1 MKIRFLSA
9 LLAVLMLV
17 GTFATIIL
25 PVSAAKDEEG
35 PDIEEVIAE
44 HLTTVYTTPQQK
56 LSVMTKKLDKNG
68 YELWVLPETGE
79 IAFVDKASEQ
89 ITFSNPWN
97 VAVGTESESTK
108 KEVMS
113 QVFINYNN
121 NGKAATMNSF
131 EEAAQRGQIVV
142 KNIKNG
148 LRVEYTIGR
157 EETRLLVPRYIKKS
171 RFETQIAKPIFEGML
186 EDGIVDPEKLAEH
199 LPSGDFRDVLY
210 KRVKVPTSIIFYYN
224 KFVTLYSF
232 KDPTAADISPELQAN
247 IYKTW
252 PATKK
257 IGAIFVLAPD
267 ASTNELRAHEQ
278 TIKTY
283 CPNYNYEELDKD
295 HVECEY
301 EGTDKAPPLFKLAL
315 EYTIDDWGLI
325 VTLPASG
332 LRFNESLYKLD
343 DIEILPYMGAGSNP
357 NSGYTVFPDGSGTLF
372 DFQELDTKQK
382 VTISGKVYGPDYA
395 YHTISGTHQEI
406 IRYPVFGIVENYKYL
421 GSVINGPI
429 VPPTS
434 GTDESGATTET
445 TAPETTAPETSAPE
459 TSVGSDGTTGG
470 TDSNVKYEPDEDG
483 TVTISS
489 GLLCIIEEGDALATI
504 TTHHGGATS
513 KYNTVKMSFT
523 PRPKDTYDLSGSLA
537 VGTGNTWEVVSKRK
551 YVGNYKIRYIMM
563 TDQKI
568 AQKNNIEDSYEPTWM
583 GMASA
588 YSDYLVANGALKK
601 LTAND
606 IKEDI
611 PLFVETFGTIETLE
625 KILSVPVNVMT
636 PLSSFDDIKSMY
648 DELSE
653 KGVGNINFKLTGYAN
668 GGVYSSIP
676 AALKWEKAVG
686 GNDGFKDLVSYAEE
700 KDFGIFPDFDFV
712 FVRASTDTL
721 FDALN
726 LKKHA
731 VKTID
736 GRYTSRREY
745 SATYQSYVSYYDL
758 AVSPEHFIYFYNKL
772 SANYSK
778 YTTNGISVSTLGQN
792 INSNFDEDAPLNRE
806 DSKTYTVKLF
816 EQLSN
821 DYDKV
826 MTDCGNYYSWSYV
839 DYIVNVPLS
848 SSRYIKSSK
857 SVPFMGVVLHSFVQF
872 AGTPTNMEGN
882 ISYAFLKAIENGSG
896 LYFKLVYRNAEKLK
910 EDVKLSQNYS
920 VRYDIWKDDMIIMY
934 NQLNE
939 LISDVQLS
947 RIVAHQFLEGYRVP
961 DQSEID
967 ADNAAKE
974 EQEKLDK
981 IQAELEAAAQ
991 EMKDIYTGRTQS
1003 LAEAQKY
1010 YISVSKISDYII
1022 KESTGYYD
1030 KLVQKLDHITL
1041 VEKAIADATAI
1052 KENIAKVQAEYDAL
1066 VKANDTAAAETKK
1079 AELEALQAQYKDI
1092 CNIEG
1097 LKDEDGDAIYP
1108 DLMADG
1114 DSLEKL
1120 QKRHAN
1126 LVIDVRSNVNMMYN
1140 TYNGIFTQLVSIK
1153 NNVEL
1158 AGKAAAYFVA
1168 SKGFSTELEKEVAEN
1183 EKLVKTEYENAK
1195 ACVNSC
1201 YDKVKNALVIAEKY
1215 IYDETTTDE
1224 DRKVV
1229 ITYEEYL
1236 ESLAKEEEDKKD
1248 EVVEDEEPEEDAL
1261 DNRYY
1266 DNSGNIVLVKF
1277 ENGKTFILNY
1287 NYFDVTVVV
1296 DGVKY
1301 TVEKCGFDSETR
1313 TYTGYL
1319 IINEGGAQ

>member
-9 LLAVLMLV
+9 LLAVLMLI

-25 PVSAAKDEEG
+25 PVSAAKKDEE
-35 PDIEEVIAE
+35 PDIEDVIAE
-44 HLTTVYTTPQQK
+44 HLTTIYTTPQQK

-97 VAVGTESESTK
+97 VAVGTESEDTK
-108 KEVMS
+108 KDVMS

-171 RFETQIAKPIFEGML
+171 RFENQIAKPIFEGML
-186 EDGIVDPEKLAEH
+186 EDGIVDAEKLAEH

-210 KRVKVPTSIIFYYN
+210 KKVKVPTSVIFYYN
-224 KFVTLYSF
+224 KFVTLYSL
-232 KDPTAADISPELQAN
+232 KDPNASDISPELQAN

-252 PATKK
+252 PATKT

-295 HVECEY
+295 HVECQY

-332 LRFNESLYKLD
+332 IRFNESLYKLD
-343 DIEILPYMGAGSNP
+343 TIEVLPYMGAGSNP
-357 NSGYTVFPDGSGTLF
+357 NSGYTFFPDGSGTLF
-372 DFQELDTKQK
+372 DFQELNTKQK
-382 VTISGKVYGPDYA
+382 VTVSGKIYGDDYA
-395 YHTISGTHQEI
+395 YHTIIGKNQEI
-406 IRYPVFGIVENYKYL
+406 IRYPAFGIVENYKHL

-445 TAPETTAPETSAPE
+445 TAPETTAPETTAPE
-459 TSVGSDGTTGG
+459 TSVGSDGTT
-470 TDSNVKYEPDEDG
+470 SEKPAVKYEPDEDG

-489 GLLCIIEEGDALATI
+489 GLLCIIEEGDALATL
-504 TTHHGGATS
+504 TTYHGGATS
-513 KYNTVKMSFT
+513 KYNTVKMSFA

-537 VGTGNTWEVVSKRK
+537 VGTGNTWDVVSKRK

-568 AQKNNIEDSYEPTWM
+568 AQKNNIQDSYEPTWM

-588 YSDYLVANGALKK
+588 YSDYLVASGALKK
-601 LTAND
+601 LTASD
-606 IKEDI
+606 IKEEI
-611 PLFVETFGTIETLE
+611 PLFDETFGTTETLE
-625 KILSVPVNVMT
+625 KLLSVPVNVMT
-636 PLSSFDDIKSMY
+636 PLTSFEDVKTMY

-668 GGVYSSIP
+668 GGIFASIP

-686 GNDGFKDLVSYAEE
+686 GNEGFKDLVSYASE

-772 SANYSK
+772 TANYSK
-778 YTTNGISVSTLGQN
+778 YTTSGISVSTLGQN
-792 INSNFDEDAPLNRE
+792 LNSNFDEDAPLNRE

-816 EQLSN
+816 DQLSK
-821 DYDKV
+821 DYDNV

-882 ISYAFLKAIENGSG
+882 ISYAFLKAVESGAG

-947 RIVAHQFLEGYRVP
+947 RIVAHKFLDGYRVP
-961 DQSEID
+961 DSSEVE
-967 ADNAAKE
+967 ADKAAKE

-981 IQAELEAAAQ
+981 LQAELEAAAK

-1003 LAEAQKY
+1003 LTEAQKY
-1010 YISVSKISDYII
+1010 SVSVTKICDYIL
-1022 KESTGYYD
+1022 KASSGYYD
-1030 KLVQKLDHITL
+1030 KLIEKIAHIAL
-1041 VEKAIADATAI
+1041 VEKAIEDAKAL
-1052 KENIAKVQAEYDAL
+1052 KDNIAKVQAEYDAL
-1066 VKANDTAAAETKK
+1066 VKANDAAAEAKK
-1079 AELEALQAQYKDI
+1079 AELEALQVQYNGI
-1092 CNIEG
+1092 CKIEG
-1097 LKDEDGDAIYP
+1097 LLDENGDSIYR
-1108 DLMADG
+1108 DLDADG
-1114 DSLEKL
+1114 DSIEKLEK
-1120 QKRHAN
+1120 RYAN
-1126 LVIDVRSNVNMMYN
+1126 LVIDVKSNINMMYN
-1140 TYNGIFTQLVSIK
+1140 TYNGVFAQLGFIK

-1158 AGKAAAYFVA
+1158 AGKAAGYFVA
-1168 SKGFSTELEKEVAEN
+1168 SKGFSAELEKEVSEN
-1183 EKLVKTEYENAK
+1183 EKLVKAEYENAIS
-1195 ACVNSC
+1195 CVNNC
-1201 YDKVKNALVIAEKY
+1201 YDKVKNALEIAEKY
-1215 IYDETTTDE
+1215 IYDETTAEE

-1229 ITYEEYL
+1229 ITYQEYL

-1248 EVVEDEEPEEDAL
+1248 EVTDDEVVEEEVL

-1266 DNSGNIVLVKF
+1266 DNSGNIVLVKY

-1287 NYFDVTVVV
+1287 NYFDVKVVV
-1296 DGVKY
+1296 DGVEY
-1301 TVEKCGFDSETR
+1301 TVEKCGFDTATR

>member
-1 MKIRFLSA
+1 MKIRFFSA
-9 LLAVLMLV
+9 LLAVLMFI

-25 PVSAAKDEEG
+25 PVSAAKKDEE
-35 PDIEEVIAE
+35 PDIKDVIAE

-97 VAVGTESESTK
+97 IAVGTESESTK

-171 RFETQIAKPIFEGML
+171 RFENQIAKPIFEGML

-210 KRVKVPTSIIFYYN
+210 KRVKVPTSVIFYYN

-232 KDPTAADISPELQAN
+232 KDPLAADISPELQAN

-332 LRFNESLYKLD
+332 IRFNESLYKLD

-357 NSGYTVFPDGSGTLF
+357 NSGYTFFPDGSGTLF
-372 DFQELDTKQK
+372 DFEELNTKQK

-395 YHTISGTHQEI
+395 YHTITGTHQEI
-406 IRYPVFGIVENYKYL
+406 IRYPVFGIVENFKYL
-421 GSVINGPI
+421 GSVINAPI

-445 TAPETTAPETSAPE
+445 TAPETTAPETS
-459 TSVGSDGTTGG
+459 VGTDGTT
-470 TDSNVKYEPDEDG
+470 SVEPSVKYEPDEDG

-551 YVGNYKIRYIMM
+551 YVGNYKVRYIMM

-568 AQKNNIEDSYEPTWM
+568 AKKNNIEDTYEPTWM

-588 YSDYLVANGALKK
+588 YSDYLVSSGALKK
-601 LTAND
+601 LTAED

-636 PLSSFDDIKSMY
+636 PLSSFEDVKTMY
-648 DELSE
+648 DELSGS
-653 KGVGNINFKLTGYAN
+653 GVGNINFKLTGYAN
-668 GGVYSSIP
+668 GGIYASIP

-686 GNDGFKDLVSYAEE
+686 GNEGFEDLVSYATE

-712 FVRASTDTL
+712 FVRSSTDTL

-758 AVSPEHFIYFYNKL
+758 AISPEHFMYFYNKL
-772 SANYSK
+772 TANYSK
-778 YTTNGISVSTLGQN
+778 YTTSGISVSTLGQN

-806 DSKTYTVKLF
+806 DSKNYTVKLF
-816 EQLSN
+816 EKLTE

-882 ISYAFLKAIENGSG
+882 ISYAFLKAIENGAG

-939 LISDVQLS
+939 LVSDVQLS
-947 RIVAHQFLEGYRVP
+947 RIVAHKFLEGYRVP
-961 DQSEID
+961 DQSEVD

-981 IQAELEAAAQ
+981 LQKDLEEAAK
-991 EMKDIYTGRTQS
+991 EMKEIYTGRTQS

-1010 YISVSKISDYII
+1010 NTSVTKIADYII

-1030 KLVQKLDHITL
+1030 KLVEKLGHITII
-1041 VEKAIADATAI
+1041 EKAIADATAL
-1052 KENIAKVQAEYDAL
+1052 KDQVTKLQAEYDAL
-1066 VKANDTAAAETKK
+1066 VKANDASAEAKK
-1079 AELEALQAQYKDI
+1079 AELDAAKAKYDAACVIEALKD
-1092 CNIEG
+1092 
-1097 LKDEDGDAIYP
+1097 KDGDAIYP
-1108 DLMADG
+1108 DLEATG
-1114 DSLEKL
+1114 DTIEKLEKRL
-1120 QKRHAN
+1120 SA
-1126 LVIDVRSNVNMMYN
+1126 LIIDVKSNINMMYN
-1140 TYNGIFTQLVSIK
+1140 TYNGIFAQLVSIK
-1153 NNVEL
+1153 TNVEL
-1158 AGKAAAYFVA
+1158 AEKAAGYFVA
-1168 SKGFSTELEKEVAEN
+1168 SNGFSVDLEKEVAEN
-1183 EKLVKTEYENAK
+1183 SKLVKAEYDNAM
-1195 ACVNSC
+1195 ANVNEC
-1201 YDKVKNALVIAEKY
+1201 YTKVKHAIEISEKY
-1215 IYDETTTDE
+1215 IYDETTTEE

-1229 ITYEEYL
+1229 ITYDEYL
-1236 ESLAKEEEDKKD
+1236 ESLKKEENK
-1248 EVVEDEEPEEDAL
+1248 EDEKVEEEETEEVL
-1261 DNRYY
+1261 DNRYL
-1266 DNSGNIVLVKF
+1266 DNSGNIVLVEF
-1277 ENGKTFILNY
+1277 ENGKKFILNY

-1301 TVEKCGFDSETR
+1301 TVEKCGFDAETR

-1319 IINEGGAQ
+1319 IINEGGAK

>member
-9 LLAVLMLV
+9 LLTVLMLI

-25 PVSAAKDEEG
+25 PVSAAKKDEE
-35 PDIEEVIAE
+35 PDIKDVIAE

-68 YELWVLPETGE
+68 YELWILPETGE

-97 VAVGTESESTK
+97 IAVGTESESTK

-171 RFETQIAKPIFEGML
+171 RFENQIAKPIFEGML
-186 EDGIVDPEKLAEH
+186 EDGIVDAEKLAEH

-210 KRVKVPTSIIFYYN
+210 KRVKIPTSIIFYYN

-252 PATKK
+252 PATKTV
-257 IGAIFVLAPD
+257 GAIFVLAPD

-283 CPNYNYEELDKD
+283 CTNYNYEELDKD
-295 HVECEY
+295 HVECQY

-332 LRFNESLYKLD
+332 IRFNESLYKLD
-343 DIEILPYMGAGSNP
+343 DIEVLPYMGAGSNP
-357 NSGYTVFPDGSGTLF
+357 NSGYTFFPDGSGTLF
-372 DFQELDTKQK
+372 DFQELNTKQK
-382 VTISGKVYGPDYA
+382 VTISGKIYGDDYA
-395 YHTISGTHQEI
+395 YHTINGRNQQI

-434 GTDESGATTET
+434 GDESDATTET
-445 TAPETTAPETSAPE
+445 TAPETTAPETS
-459 TSVGSDGTTGG
+459 VGTDGTT
-470 TDSNVKYEPDEDG
+470 SEKPAVKYEPDEDG

-504 TTHHGGATS
+504 TTYHGGATS
-513 KYNTVKMSFT
+513 KYNTVKMSFA
-523 PRPKDTYDLSGSLA
+523 PRPKDTYDLSGALA

-568 AQKNNIEDSYEPTWM
+568 AQKNNIEDTYEPTWM

-588 YSDYLVANGALKK
+588 YSDYLVASGALSK
-601 LTAND
+601 LTEED
-606 IKEDI
+606 VKSDI
-611 PLFVETFGTIETLE
+611 PLFIETFGTIETLE

-636 PLSSFDDIKSMY
+636 PLSSFEDVKSMY

-668 GGVYSSIP
+668 GGMYASIP

-686 GNDGFKDLVSYAEE
+686 GNEGFKDLVSYATE

-772 SANYSK
+772 TANYSK
-778 YTTNGISVSTLGQN
+778 YTTSGISVSTLGQN
-792 INSNFDEDAPLNRE
+792 VNSNFDEDAPLNRE

-816 EQLSN
+816 DQISK
-821 DYDKV
+821 DYDNV

-848 SSRYIKSSK
+848 SSRYIKASK

-882 ISYAFLKAIENGSG
+882 ISYAFLKAIENGAG

-910 EDVKLSQNYS
+910 EDDKLSQNYS
-920 VRYDIWKDDMIIMY
+920 VRYDIWKEDMIIMY

-939 LISDVQLS
+939 LIANVQTS
-947 RIVAHQFLEGYRVP
+947 RIVAHKFLDGYRVP

-967 ADNAAKE
+967 ADKAAKD
-974 EQEKLDK
+974 EQAELDR
-981 IQAELEAAAQ
+981 IQAELEAAAK

-1003 LAEAQKY
+1003 LADATKY
-1010 YISVSKISDYII
+1010 KTSVTKIADYII
-1022 KESTGYYD
+1022 KESSGYYD
-1030 KLVQKLDHITL
+1030 KLNEKLAHVAA
-1041 VEKAIADATAI
+1041 VEKALADAAVL
-1052 KENIAKVQAEYDAL
+1052 KENLAKVQAEYDAL
-1066 VKANDTAAAETKK
+1066 VKAGDATAAEAKK
-1079 AELEALQAQYKDI
+1079 AELDAIQAQYNAVCDI
-1092 CNIEG
+1092 EA
-1097 LKDEDGDAIYP
+1097 LKDSEGRPIYP
-1108 DLMADG
+1108 DLSDDKT
-1114 DSLEKL
+1114 DSIEKLEKRL
-1120 QKRHAN
+1120 AA
-1126 LVIDVRSNVNMMYN
+1126 LIIDVKSNVNMMFN
-1140 TYNGIFTQLVSIK
+1140 TYNGIFSQLLSIK
-1153 NNVEL
+1153 TSAEL
-1158 AGKAAAYFVA
+1158 ADKAAAYFVA
-1168 SKGFSTELEKEVAEN
+1168 SNGFSADLEKEV
-1183 EKLVKTEYENAK
+1183 TENAK
-1195 ACVNSC
+1195 LVNAEYESAKAIVNEC
-1201 YDKVKNALVIAEKY
+1201 YIKVKEALAISENY
-1215 IYDETTTDE
+1215 IYDETTTE
-1224 DRKVV
+1224 ADRKVV
-1229 ITYEEYL
+1229 ITYDEYL
-1236 ESLAKEEEDKKD
+1236 ESLKKNEEDNKEVEEGEEET
-1248 EVVEDEEPEEDAL
+1248 EEDVL

-1319 IINEGGAQ
+1319 IINEGGAN